1 MNVDGLIK
9 MANEIAAFFDA
20 ETDRELAAANMANH
34 LRRYWEPRMRRQII
48 EHYRHN
54 GAGLVDLARSGVAL
68 LAGETP

>member
-54 GAGLVDLARSGVAL
+54 GGGLVDLARSGVAL